1 MKGRTVLYI
10 EDDPDLA
17 SMLPM
22 YLRAKGYRVLVAMN
36 GTDGL
41 RFAQAETP
49 DLILLDVMLPDI
61 DGHEV
66 FRRLKDNPATRDAL
80 VMFLTQKGTRD
91 DVIAGLEIGADD
103 YVSKPFNIEELELR
117 MRAVLRRLSPP
128 PFVET
133 ADTSVLTMTC
143 EPGER
148 IHVRAEGP
156 RRFRTTTRNP
166 LTLDP
171 VEFSNQAAELGSA
184 DSWRL
189 HAKEIGRQ
197 IFQCLFED
205 HPRVLGSYNRLLGM
219 GHNHD
224 LHLSFESGR
233 DFLRVPVEFLLE
245 GVGTSGEYLA
255 LKHPLTRYVR
265 GIYSAH
271 SPLSGQFMNEI
282 WRRKETFRILLV
294 ASDTT
299 PPLPGADAEVTELT
313 GTLKRLLADI
323 NVTTALT
330 VLHSEETTYDR
341 LVAELKSG
349 YHLIHYAGHGCYDTQ
364 MPEES
369 SLLVWAQPN
378 RGGPVKRLTVSEIA
392 ILLQNSPTRLVYLS
406 CCEGAATASE
416 KRLDEDDLL
425 GLADGI
431 IQAGVPAVLSFRWP
445 VSDHGSQQ
453 FALSF
458 YESFFRNGSLGR
470 AALDARRDAAAE
482 SRSDRTWLSPVLILQ
497 D

>member
-22 YLRAKGYRVLVAMN
+22 YLRAKGYRVLVAMK

-41 RFAQAETP
+41 RIAQTEAP

-66 FRRLKDNPATRDAL
+66 FRRLKDNPLTRDAL
-80 VMFLTQKGTRD
+80 VMFLTQRSTRD
-91 DVIAGLEIGADD
+91 DIVAGLEIGADD
-103 YVSKPFNIEELELR
+103 YVAKPFNIEELELR

-128 PFVET
+128 PFVDT
-133 ADTSVLTMTC
+133 ADISVLSISC

-148 IHVRAEGP
+148 IHVSAEGQ
-156 RRFRTTTRNP
+156 RRFRTTTKNP
-166 LTLDP
+166 LGLNP
-171 VEFSNQAAELGSA
+171 ALVVSQAASLGTA
-184 DSWRL
+184 ESWRI

-197 IFQCLFED
+197 IFQLLLED

-233 DFLRVPVEFLLE
+233 DFLRVPLEFLYE
-245 GVGTSGEYLA
+245 GVGTSGDYLA

-265 GIYSAH
+265 GVYSAH
-271 SPLSGQFMNEI
+271 SPLSGQFLNEM
-282 WRRKETFRILLV
+282 WRHKETFRVLLI

-299 PPLPGADAEVTELT
+299 PPLPGADAEVAELA
-313 GTLKRLLADI
+313 GTLKRLLSDI
-323 NVTTALT
+323 NIPPDLT
-330 VLHSEETTYDR
+330 VLSSEEASYDR
-341 LVAELKSG
+341 LVAELKTG
-349 YHLIHYAGHGCYDTQ
+349 YHLIHYAGHGYYDAQ

-369 SLLVWAQPN
+369 ALLIWSQPR
-378 RGGPVKRLTVSEIA
+378 RGGPVKKLSVSEIA
-392 ILLQNSPTRLVYLS
+392 ILLQNSPTRMVYLS
-406 CCEGAATASE
+406 CCEGAAMASE
-416 KRLDEDDLL
+416 DKLTEDDLL

-445 VSDHGSQQ
+445 VSDHGSRR
-453 FALSF
+453 FAVSF

-470 AALDARRDAAAE
+470 AALDARRDVAAE